1 MPTERR
7 TGERYGARPSGTAP
21 PGIGPSAA
29 AARGAGK
36 EPSGPIPGAQG
47 DFRSSPGPIAGK
59 SGIRYFFLGE
69 HVEPVLVFG
78 ASRGIGLEL
87 ARHLREQGVRVV
99 AMVRAESS
107 IEHLKEV
114 GVEVVRGDAL
124 EPRDVA
130 AAFDALGPGGH
141 VVSTL
146 GGSLHQG
153 PVVDFEG
160 NVHVIDEAAR
170 REVGRFVFVTSI
182 GCGEM
187 MPFMYDRIRA
197 ILGKIVEAK
206 TRAEEHLVRTSLA
219 WTIVR
224 PGGLRSEPATG
235 RGILSEDPEI
245 HGFIHRADVALLV
258 ARILRDPATVGR
270 KFAAIDSAFAK
281 CVNPI
286 EPFPLAE

>member
-1 MPTERR
+1 M
-7 TGERYGARPSGTAP
+7 
-21 PGIGPSAA
+21 
-29 AARGAGK
+29 
-36 EPSGPIPGAQG
+36 
-47 DFRSSPGPIAGK
+47 
-59 SGIRYFFLGE
+59 
-69 HVEPVLVFG
+69 EPVLVFG